1 MDEPKVIRIL
11 VAEDQAIV
19 REGLCAMLEMKA
31 GLSVV
36 GVAADGE
43 EAVAQALWLQP
54 DVILMDLVMPRKG
67 GVAAIREIRAQQ
79 PDAKILVLS
88 SFSEDTQVVEA
99 LRAGATSYLLKEVM
113 GDELVN
119 AIRSTYAGEMS
130 LNPLVARRLVN
141 SFNSPPRE
149 QTLDA
154 VLTDREMEI
163 ARLIARGCSN
173 QDIANELK
181 ISVRTVGTHISHI
194 LKKVNL
200 ENRTQ
205 LTLQMLRQGLAPLF
219 DK

>member
-19 REGLCAMLEMKA
+19 REGLCAMLEMKE

-79 PDAKILVLS
+79 PEAKILVLS

-99 LRAGATSYLLKEVM
+99 LRAGATSYLLKEAM

-141 SFNSPPRE
+141 SFNPPPRE
-149 QTLDA
+149 QTLDT

-163 ARLIARGCSN
+163 ARLIAKGCSN
-173 QDIANELK
+173 QDIANDLK

-219 DK
+219 DN

>member
-19 REGLCAMLEMKA
+19 REGLCAMLEMKE

-79 PDAKILVLS
+79 PEAKILVLS

-99 LRAGATSYLLKEVM
+99 LRAGATSYLLKEAM

-141 SFNSPPRE
+141 SFNPPPRE
-149 QTLDA
+149 QTLDT

-173 QDIANELK
+173 QEIANELN

-219 DK
+219 DN